1 MRARQVPWWDP
12 RGWTQPRALRR
23 EEWST
28 GTTLETMLLVADRR
42 IPLLAG
48 FIAGAGVFACLFA
61 VIMILIA
68 VWPIMVMLFTLNL
81 LGVVSLVL
89 SHTFGWVFIL
99 MALWPALLVSG
110 LLGMA
115 KARLTIR
122 GAERSLLPMPLRSV
136 WDTLPGFLL
145 SLIGVP
151 LLFLGLA
158 IWKEFPLMVVYLL
171 IPWLLSGLVYDQY
184 WQGWFEGMLQSWLGS
199 AVWFR
204 RTLSLSYVLH
214 NDSELFGCIFA
225 DLAVSEDGHKAHIQ
239 GWFRTPDQ
247 IKRARQ
253 VARRIV
259 GIREVEVETLSWDLQ
274 DDIWDEY
281 TATGVRSFVV

>member
-1 MRARQVPWWDP
+1 MRAMRQPWWDP
-12 RGWTQPRALRR
+12 HGWTQPRALRR

-28 GTTLETMLLVADRR
+28 GTALESMLLVGDRR
-42 IPLLAG
+42 IPLIAG

-61 VIMILIA
+61 VIMIVIA
-68 VWPIMVMLFTLNL
+68 IWPIMVMLFTLNL
-81 LGVVSLVL
+81 FGVVTLVL
-89 SHTFGWVFIL
+89 SHTFGWVSIL
-99 MALWPALLVSG
+99 MALWPALLLSG

-115 KARLTIR
+115 KARLNVR
-122 GAERSLLPMPLRSV
+122 SAERRLLPVPYRSA
-136 WDTLPGFLL
+136 WDTLPAFLL

-158 IWKEFPLMVVYLL
+158 VWKEAPIMVVYLM

-184 WQGWFEGMLQSWLGS
+184 WQGWFAGMLQKWVGS

-214 NDSELFGCIFA
+214 SDSDLFGCIFA
-225 DLAVSEDGHKAHIQ
+225 DLAVSEDGHTAHIQ
-239 GWFRTPDQ
+239 GWFQNEDQ
-247 IKRARQ
+247 VKRARQ

-259 GIREVEVETLSWDLQ
+259 GIRKVEVETLPWDMR
-274 DDIWDEY
+274 DDIWDDYSSALE
-281 TATGVRSFVV
+281 RSLVI

>member
-1 MRARQVPWWDP
+1 MRARQEPWWDP
-12 RGWTQPRALRR
+12 HGWTKPRALRR

-28 GTTLETMLLVADRR
+28 STTLETMLLVADRR
-42 IPLLAG
+42 IPLIAG

-68 VWPIMVMLFTLNL
+68 IWPIMVMLFTLNVV
-81 LGVVSLVL
+81 GVISLVL
-89 SHTFGWVFIL
+89 SHTFGWVSIL
-99 MALWPALLVSG
+99 MALWPALVISG
-110 LLGMA
+110 LLGMV

-122 GAERSLLPMPLRSV
+122 NAERRVLPVPLRSA
-136 WDTLPGFLL
+136 WDTLPPFLL

-158 IWKEFPLMVVYLL
+158 FWKEAPIMIVYLL

-184 WQGWFEGMLQSWLGS
+184 WQGWFEGMHQSWLGS

-204 RTLSLSYVLH
+204 RTLGLSYVLH
-214 NDSELFGCIFA
+214 GDSELFGCIFA
-225 DLAVSEDGHKAHIQ
+225 DLGVSEDGHKATIQ

-253 VARRIV
+253 VARRVV
-259 GIREVEVETLSWDLQ
+259 GIREVEVESLPWETQ
-274 DDIWDEY
+274 DDWWDEY
-281 TATGVRSFVV
+281 TATGVRSLVI

>member
-99 MALWPALLVSG
+99 MALWPALVVSG

>member
-1 MRARQVPWWDP
+1 MRNVQLPWWDP
-12 RGWTQPRALRR
+12 HGWTQPRALRR
-23 EEWST
+23 EEWAT
-28 GTTLETMLLVADRR
+28 GTPHEAMLLVADRR
-42 IPLLAG
+42 IPLIAG
-48 FIAGAGVFACLFA
+48 FIAGAGVFAGLFA

-68 VWPIMVMLFTLNL
+68 IWPIMVMLFTLNL
-81 LGVVSLVL
+81 VGVVSLVL
-89 SHTFGWVFIL
+89 SHTFGWVSIL
-99 MALWPALLVSG
+99 MALWPALLISG
-110 LLGMA
+110 FLGTA
-115 KARLTIR
+115 KAGLNLRR
-122 GAERSLLPMPLRSV
+122 VERRLLPVPVHSA

-158 IWKEFPLMVVYLL
+158 FWKEFPIMVVYLL
-171 IPWLLSGLVYDQY
+171 PAWLLSGLLYDQY
-184 WQGWFEGMLQSWLGS
+184 WQGWFEGMLQAWLGS

-247 IKRARQ
+247 TKRARQ
-253 VARRIV
+253 VARRVV

-274 DDIWDEY
+274 DEMWDEY

>member
-1 MRARQVPWWDP
+1 MRTMRQPWWDP
-12 RGWTQPRALRR
+12 HGWTQPRALRR

-28 GTTLETMLLVADRR
+28 GTALESMLLVGDRR
-42 IPLLAG
+42 IPLIAG

-61 VIMILIA
+61 VIMIVIA
-68 VWPIMVMLFTLNL
+68 IWPIMVMLFTLNL
-81 LGVVSLVL
+81 FGVVSLVL
-89 SHTFGWVFIL
+89 SHTFGWVSIL
-99 MALWPALLVSG
+99 MALWPALLLSG

-115 KARLTIR
+115 KARLNVR
-122 GAERSLLPMPLRSV
+122 SAERRLLPVPFRSA
-136 WDTLPGFLL
+136 WDTLPAFLL

-158 IWKEFPLMVVYLL
+158 VWKEAPIMVVYLL

-184 WQGWFEGMLQSWLGS
+184 WQGWFAGMLQKWVGS

-214 NDSELFGCIFA
+214 SDSDLFGCIFA
-225 DLAVSEDGHKAHIQ
+225 DLAVSEDGHTAHIQ
-239 GWFRTPDQ
+239 GWFQNEDQ
-247 IKRARQ
+247 VKRARQ

-259 GIREVEVETLSWDLQ
+259 GIREVKVETLPWDMR

-281 TATGVRSFVV
+281 SSALERSLVI

>member
-1 MRARQVPWWDP
+1 MRARQEPWWDP
-12 RGWTQPRALRR
+12 HGWTEPRALRR

-28 GTTLETMLLVADRR
+28 GTTLESMLLVADRR
-42 IPLLAG
+42 IPLIAG

-68 VWPIMVMLFTLNL
+68 IWPIMVMMFTLNL
-81 LGVVSLVL
+81 VGVISLVL
-89 SHTFGWVFIL
+89 SHTFGWVSIL
-99 MALWPALLVSG
+99 MALWPALLLSG
-110 LLGMA
+110 LLGMV

-122 GAERSLLPMPLRSV
+122 NAERRLLPVPLRSA
-136 WDTLPGFLL
+136 WDTLPPFLL

-158 IWKEFPLMVVYLL
+158 VWKEAPIMIVYLM

-184 WQGWFEGMLQSWLGS
+184 WKDWFEGMHQAWLGS

-204 RTLSLSYVLH
+204 RTLGLSYVLH
-214 NDSELFGCIFA
+214 SDSELFGCIFA
-225 DLAVSEDGHKAHIQ
+225 DLGVSEDGRKATIQ

-259 GIREVEVETLSWDLQ
+259 GIREVEVESLPWESQ
-274 DDIWDEY
+274 DDWWDEY
-281 TATGVRSFVV
+281 TATGVRSLVI